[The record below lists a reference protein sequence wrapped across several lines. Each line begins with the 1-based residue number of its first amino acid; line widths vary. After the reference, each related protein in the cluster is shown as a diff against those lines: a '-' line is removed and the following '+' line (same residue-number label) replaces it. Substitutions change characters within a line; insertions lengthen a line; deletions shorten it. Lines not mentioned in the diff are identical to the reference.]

1 MSEREFDAKK
11 AEYLEPV
18 LEEETELFT
27 KQVWDEFNSGRW
39 CFGCTNCN
47 CN

>member
-1 MSEREFDAKK
+1 MMEKEETVKK
-11 AEYLEPV
+11 IEYQTPI
-18 LEEETELFT
+18 LEEETELFV
-27 KQVWDEFNSGRW
+27 KQVWEEFNNGRW